1 MIAKTF
7 SATVLGIDAHL
18 IEVEVDVTVGMS
30 VFNIVGLPDGTIKE
44 SRDRV
49 LSAVNNSGFSFPVRR
64 VVVNLAPAPLRKI
77 GSGFDLPIALALL
90 GTMGLFPPENLRRA
104 MVVGELSLDGE
115 IRPVRGI
122 LPVAVATRDHQ
133 LEQLILA
140 KANEA
145 EAAVV
150 EGIRIVPV
158 STLSEVVQYLK
169 GDLEI
174 TPVDYE
180 PQSLFLQEQI
190 HEEDFQDVKG
200 QEHVKRALEVAAAGS
215 HNLLMLG
222 PPGSGKTMLARRMST
237 ILPPLSFDEALECT
251 KIHSIAGLIPSG
263 KALISERPFRFPHHT
278 ISQAGLV
285 GGGSIP
291 SPGEI
296 SLSHNGVLF
305 LDEFPEFPRATLELL
320 RQPLEDGS
328 LTISRAA
335 MSLEFPCKFMLL
347 ASMNPCPCGY
357 HGAPTGQGE
366 NRRECNCPPQQIQK
380 YRAKISGPLLDRI
393 DIHLTV
399 PAVEYEKLA
408 EAREGESSKNIRER
422 VVRSRQIQQER
433 FRNSSTRNNSG
444 MTHKELESH
453 AQLSDASRKMLE
465 QAMTKMGLSAR
476 AYDRILKVA
485 RTIADLAELE
495 NIDTLQ
501 VAEAIQ
507 YRNLDRP
514 I

>member
-1 MIAKTF
+1 VIAKTF
-7 SATVLGIDAHL
+7 SATVLGIDAYL
-18 IEVEVDVTVGMS
+18 IEVEVDVSVGMS
-30 VFNIVGLPDGTIKE
+30 VFNIVGLPDNTIKE
-44 SRDRV
+44 SRDRI
-49 LSAVNNSGFSFPVRR
+49 LSAVNNSGYSFPVRR

-90 GTMGLFPPENLRRA
+90 GTMGLFPPENLSRA

-115 IRPVRGI
+115 IRSVRGI
-122 LPVAVATRDHQ
+122 LPVAVATREHE
-133 LEQLILA
+133 LEQLILP

-150 EGIRIVPV
+150 EGIRRVPV

-169 GDLEI
+169 GDLQI
-174 TPVDYE
+174 TPPDYDLAE
-180 PQSLFLQEQI
+180 IYSQQQHF
-190 HEEDFQDVKG
+190 EEDFQDVNG

-237 ILPPLSFDEALECT
+237 ILPRLSFDEALECT
-251 KIHSIAGLIPSG
+251 KIHSIAGMLSSGTSLITQ
-263 KALISERPFRFPHHT
+263 RPFRFPHHT

-285 GGGSIP
+285 GGGGIP
-291 SPGEI
+291 GPGEI

-320 RQPLEDGS
+320 RQPLEDGK

-335 MSLEFPCKFMLL
+335 MSLEFPCDFMLL

-357 HGAPTGQGE
+357 HGAPSGQGE
-366 NRRECNCPPQQIQK
+366 NRRECNCAPKLIQK

-399 PAVEYEKLA
+399 PAVAYEKLA
-408 EAREGESSKNIRER
+408 EARQGESSKNIRER
-422 VVRSRQIQQER
+422 VVRARQVQEQR
-433 FRNSSTRNNSG
+433 FLNSSSRNNSG
-444 MTHKELESH
+444 MNCKELETYAELANS
-453 AQLSDASRKMLE
+453 SRKIL
-465 QAMTKMGLSAR
+465 QLAKTKMGLSAR

-485 RTIADLAELE
+485 RTIADLAGEQK
-495 NIDTLQ
+495 IDTPH
-501 VAEAIQ
+501 VVEAIQ

-514 I
+514 V